1 MAEQY
6 IPIRNNHLHFEPFR
20 PRRTVITLA
29 SCCFSSVGNS
39 HVFNNL
45 HRQRSASMLNAV
57 LILIACQFTG
67 ELLEKMLHLPVP
79 GPVIGMFLLA
89 AALILADGKGEHR
102 GGPRGALE
110 RLSQTLI
117 SLMGLYFVPAGV
129 GVITQAH
136 LLRR

>member
-1 MAEQY
+1 
-6 IPIRNNHLHFEPFR
+6 
-20 PRRTVITLA
+20 
-29 SCCFSSVGNS
+29 
-39 HVFNNL
+39 
-45 HRQRSASMLNAV
+45 MLNAF

-89 AALILADGKGEHR
+89 AALIFADGKGEHRR

-110 RLSQTLI
+110 RLSRTLI

-136 LLRR
+136 LLRREWLPILCAVVGSTLLSIAVTGLAMRLTLGSVRTSIGEDQDSPVRA

>member
-1 MAEQY
+1 
-6 IPIRNNHLHFEPFR
+6 
-20 PRRTVITLA
+20 
-29 SCCFSSVGNS
+29 
-39 HVFNNL
+39 
-45 HRQRSASMLNAV
+45 MLNAV

-89 AALILADGKGEHR
+89 AALVLADGKGEHR

-136 LLRR
+136 LLRREWLPILCAVAGSTLLSIAVTGLAMRLTLGSVRTSIPKDQESPVQA